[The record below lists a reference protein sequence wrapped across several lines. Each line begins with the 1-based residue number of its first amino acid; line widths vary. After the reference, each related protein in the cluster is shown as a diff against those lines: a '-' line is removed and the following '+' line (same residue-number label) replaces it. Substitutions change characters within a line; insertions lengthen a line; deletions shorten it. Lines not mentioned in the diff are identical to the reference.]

1 MLDQLATRG
10 RLSVAEGAELLG
22 VSEATV
28 RRDFHELAHRQLA
41 TRNHGGIV
49 ATSVAYELPYR
60 YRSAAADDD
69 HTRIGALAASLV
81 EHAQVI
87 ALNGGTTTTATARAI
102 TATERDPK
110 SEPLTIVTNALNI
123 ATEVVLRPH
132 VRCIS
137 LGGLARPESYEVS
150 GAIAMTTMEQ
160 LWFDVAVF
168 GVDGLT
174 ATEGAMCTHD
184 DEALIVRTM
193 MERARTSICVAA
205 GAKIGSRALTSICAA
220 KKVTDLVTTH
230 AADAGELDRLRAAG
244 VTVHLA

>member
-10 RLSVAEGAELLG
+10 RLSVSEGAEMLG

-28 RRDFHELAHRQLA
+28 RRDFHEIAHRQLA

-60 YRSAAADDD
+60 YRAAADDD
-69 HTRIGALAASLV
+69 DHQRIGALAASLV
-81 EHAQVI
+81 ERAQVI

-110 SEPLTIVTNALNI
+110 GHPLTIVTNALNI

-132 VRCIS
+132 VRCVS
-137 LGGLARPESYEVS
+137 LGGVARPESYEVS

-174 ATEGAMCTHD
+174 AAQGATCAND

-193 MERARTSICVAA
+193 IERASTAICVAA
-205 GAKIGSRALTSICAA
+205 GAKVGARSLTSICTARR
-220 KKVTDLVTTH
+220 VTDLVTTH

-244 VTVHLA
+244 VKVHLA